1 MKLLIRRKVEA
12 WLILLA
18 VKILSGRNVQ
28 RSPVVSRRDNNQMF
42 EIAGELEEIAER
54 INNKYQQLPPP

>member
-1 MKLLIRRKVEA
+1 MKRFFRRKAEA

-18 VKILSGRNVQ
+18 AWILSGRNVH

-42 EIAGELEEIAER
+42 EMAGELKDIAQR
-54 INNKYQQLPPP
+54 ISKGYP

>member
-1 MKLLIRRKVEA
+1 MKRFVRRKFEA

-18 VKILSGRNVQ
+18 AKILSGRNVQ

-42 EIAGELEEIAER
+42 EIAGELEEIAQR
-54 INNKYQQLPPP
+54 ISTNYP

>member
-1 MKLLIRRKVEA
+1 MKRLIRRKFEA
-12 WLILLA
+12 LLILLA
-18 VKILSGRNVQ
+18 AKILSGRNVQ

-42 EIAGELEEIAER
+42 EIAGELGEIAER